1 MSETGPAPHK
11 LRRLPLMN
19 DELKKRVVSALLLAP
34 LGLSVAFFG
43 GWFAVLITTFVAML
57 ILSEWNDVTS
67 DGRAKGWLAFEIAV
81 AAFTA
86 FALIA
91 RWELMALLGLAAVA
105 CLTVFLALR
114 RSPAAWA
121 TGGLIYA
128 LSLPVAIVILLN
140 STRLGF
146 EAAVFICFVI
156 WTTDVFAY
164 FAGKAI
170 GGPKLW
176 PAISPKK
183 TWAGF
188 VGGLAGG
195 VVAGGVMS
203 IILGLVWSLPVALLA
218 FALSLAGHGGD
229 LYESWVKRH
238 FHKKDSGQLI
248 PGHGGIMDRM
258 DGLLAAFVAAMVFG
272 VARGGLHDCASGLL
286 VW

>member
-1 MSETGPAPHK
+1 MFETGPAAQKIP
-11 LRRLPLMN
+11 RLPPLT
-19 DELKKRVVSALLLAP
+19 DELKKRVISALLLAP
-34 LGLSVAFFG
+34 LGFSVAFFG
-43 GWFAVLITTFVAML
+43 GWFAVVITTFVAML

-67 DGRAKGWLAFEIAV
+67 DGRARGWFAFEIAV

-86 FALIA
+86 IALIA
-91 RWELMALLGLAAVA
+91 RWEWVALLGLVAVA
-105 CLTVFLALR
+105 CLTIFLALR
-114 RSPAAWA
+114 GSNAAWA

-128 LSLPVAIVILLN
+128 LSLPLSIVILLN
-140 STRLGF
+140 SARWGF

-164 FAGKAI
+164 FAGKGI

-188 VGGLAGG
+188 IAGLTGG
-195 VVAGGVMS
+195 VIAGGVMS
-203 IILGLVWSLPVALLA
+203 LILGLVWSLPLALLA

-238 FHKKDSGQLI
+238 FDKKDSGQLI

-258 DGLLAAFVAAMVFG
+258 DGLLAAFVVAMVVG
-272 VARGGLHDCASGLL
+272 VARGGLHDCAGGLL
-286 VW
+286 SW